1 MGQQASRFT
10 SVYLNE
16 LPLDYYTQL
25 LQTSFTVVRTNG
37 REDEG
42 WQIPAARNERRGNG
56 NDLDSDWVASHAFQI
71 TCLSQ
76 EQENIENPRPWHVFM
91 VKRTVEPVSDR
102 WGWRICSYYDDELFF
117 WPTHL
122 TTHEERIA
130 WRNDFRDKISKLT
143 MFSKKNEEE
152 KDAVLRLQRE
162 IDMTAQKAAED
173 AGIFMEHTERDG
185 SLIQIP
191 HIYSPPAVNAVIAFL
206 QKK

>member
-10 SVYLNE
+10 SVDLNE

-56 NDLDSDWVASHAFQI
+56 NDLDSNWVASHAFQI

-76 EQENIENPRPWHVFM
+76 EQENIENPRPWRVFM

-102 WGWRICSYYDDELFF
+102 WGWRICSYYADELFF

-122 TTHEERIA
+122 TTREERIA

-143 MFSKKNEEE
+143 MFSKKNQEE

-162 IDMTAQKAAED
+162 IDTTAQKAAED

-191 HIYSPPAVNAVIAFL
+191 HIYSPPAVNAVIALL